1 MAVCRESGV
10 TSKNV
15 KQSPANDRTTQP
27 GQIRLR
33 ATPVLGRMRVRCNR
47 GSARSFDE
55 AASAL
60 ADKLIR
66 ARSPTVSEESQSDLL
81 KGWKQIAEFLGQPIS
96 VAQRW
101 ATTGMPVTRQGR
113 FVVATPEEL
122 NNWLGRESGE
132 PVHVV
137 TNEADLS
144 EELKRGL
151 SHVRKEQRD
160 SLAASQKSGRKRS

>member
-1 MAVCRESGV
+1 M
-10 TSKNV
+10 
-15 KQSPANDRTTQP
+15 P
-27 GQIRLR
+27 
-33 ATPVLGRMRVRCNR
+33 
-47 GSARSFDE
+47 
-55 AASAL
+55 
-60 ADKLIR
+60 
-66 ARSPTVSEESQSDLL
+66 EESQSDLL

-101 ATTGMPVTRQGR
+101 STTGMPVTRQGR

-122 NNWLGRESGE
+122 NSWLGRESGE

-151 SHVRKEQRD
+151 SHVRKEQRG

>member
-1 MAVCRESGV
+1 
-10 TSKNV
+10 
-15 KQSPANDRTTQP
+15 
-27 GQIRLR
+27 
-33 ATPVLGRMRVRCNR
+33 
-47 GSARSFDE
+47 
-55 AASAL
+55 
-60 ADKLIR
+60 
-66 ARSPTVSEESQSDLL
+66 VSEEPQSDLL

-122 NNWLGRESGE
+122 NNWLERESGE

-151 SHVRKEQRD
+151 SHVRKERR
-160 SLAASQKSGRKRS
+160 ASIAPAQEPARKRMRGK